1 MVTTRISRAEIL
13 ANLRG
18 ALGHGTEQAERRP
31 LAATD
36 WMALNPKEKCAILQL
51 YNWEQDRSLREAFPR
66 HAEYSRNRIEHLISV
81 LET

>member
-1 MVTTRISRAEIL
+1 MVSTRISRAEIL
-13 ANLRG
+13 VHLRG
-18 ALGHGTEQAERRP
+18 ALDHPSLPAERKP

-51 YNWEQDRSLREAFPR
+51 HNWDEDRTLREAFPR

-81 LET
+81 LDC